1 MQSFVLIKSINLTTI
16 KKLKIMIKKLL
27 FLLVTVT
34 CTSFTMSA
42 QNLLLNSTL
51 EAGTGDSFTNWS
63 RTSGQTNLTAET
75 VNVHGGVRGLKA
87 VSMGT
92 NEWDVQLQ
100 SDAVT
105 TVVGTSY
112 EVTYWIK
119 SVGGASTIRLSTVSS
134 GGNAYGAATTIGTA
148 WQQISYSFTANSTS
162 TKISFDMGKSTDTFY
177 IDDIEMY
184 SLTKN
189 NIVNGGFETTP
200 GASGNVFANWNATNG
215 AAQMT
220 QELTQ
225 FRSGASALKAISTGA
240 NEYNVQLQT
249 DNVTTVIGRSY
260 EVAIWIKSVG
270 GASKMRL
277 STSGGTAVYGNST
290 TIGTSWQ
297 RLALVFKATATAT
310 KLSLDLGKS
319 TETFY
324 IDDASFN
331 EAQTVPL
338 KTEAF
343 AKNDKIVFYPNP
355 VTDNLNISS
364 ETAIKSVSII
374 GLNGKTVKTV
384 KSVDAIE
391 SVNLSDLSQG
401 MYIISTDTNKQFKFL
416 KN

>member
-1 MQSFVLIKSINLTTI
+1 
-16 KKLKIMIKKLL
+16 MIKKLL
-27 FLLVTVT
+27 FLLVTV
-34 CTSFTMSA
+34 SASMFTVNA
-42 QNLLLNSTL
+42 QNLLLNSNL

-63 RTSGQTNLTAET
+63 RSAGQTNLTAEGT
-75 VNVHGGVRGLKA
+75 NTHGGSSRALKA
-87 VSMGT
+87 VSMGA
-92 NEWDVQLQ
+92 NEWDVQFQ
-100 SDAVT
+100 SDAVA

-119 SVGGASTIRLSTVSS
+119 SVGGTGTIRLSTVSS
-134 GGNAYGAATTIGTA
+134 GGNAYGAATTIGTG

-162 TKISFDMGKSTDTFY
+162 TKISFDMGKSMDTFY

-200 GASGNVFANWNATNG
+200 GASGNIFANWTATNG

-225 FRSGASALKAISTGA
+225 IRTEASALKAISTGA
-240 NEYNVQLQT
+240 NEYNVQLQS

-277 STSGGTAVYGNST
+277 STSGGTAVYGAST
-290 TIGTSWQ
+290 TITGTTSWQ

-324 IDDASFN
+324 IDDAAFN
-331 EAQTVPL
+331 EAQTVAL
-338 KTEAF
+338 GTEKF
-343 AKNDKIVFYPNP
+343 NTKNDKVVFYPNP

-364 ETAIKSVSII
+364 DATIKSVSVID
-374 GLNGKTVKTV
+374 LNGKTVKTV
-384 KSVDAIE
+384 KSDNIQ
-391 SVNLSDLSQG
+391 SVNLSDLSKG
-401 MYIISTDTNKQFKFL
+401 MYILSTDTNQQFKFL